1 MRIALAQLNPTV
13 GDIEGNAALVLAWYD
28 RARDAGADLVA
39 FPELVLSG
47 YPPEDLLLRSHF
59 IEECEAALTRVASA
73 CTGPVAVIG
82 APVRVAPGRGRALT
96 EPAVANAAAVVCGG
110 RVMTVYKKIHLP
122 NYAVFDEER
131 YFTPGDRVPVVEWG
145 DDRFSVNVC
154 EDIWNPGGPT
164 EEAALA
170 GHARLVVNISMSP
183 YHMGKGGEREQM
195 LRRRA
200 ADAGAFVVY
209 VNGVGGQDELV
220 FDGHSVVAGP
230 DGSLLARG
238 AQFEEQLLI
247 VDLDLSQADMFSG
260 AAVPAGRYQ
269 LETVRMDGAD
279 RTLGRLTPGPA
290 AAAPLPAP
298 ESAVAPAATARPAT
312 PAPPAPAAGTSAPG
326 RATAPAD
333 TATAAAPGPEPDAPG
348 RPLLSREAEVYA
360 ALRLGVRDYT
370 RKNGFQRVVIGLS
383 GGIDSALTACVAVD
397 ALGPEA
403 VTGVTMP
410 SRYSAADTR
419 SDAHILAANLGIEIL
434 ELPIE
439 SIFVPYLETLA
450 PVFAGRA
457 VDVAEENLQARIRG
471 NLLMALSNKF
481 GWLVLTTGN
490 KSEMAVGYATLY
502 GDMAGGFAV
511 IKDVPKTLVYDLA
524 RYRNSLDQNA
534 VSIPESTIERPPSAE
549 LRHDQTDQDTL
560 PPYEVLDRI
569 VEAYVVRDE
578 SVASM
583 VAAGLDREDV
593 EHVVRLID
601 HNEYKRRQAAPGVRI
616 TLKAFG
622 KDRRLP
628 ITNRYQG

>member
-1 MRIALAQLNPTV
+1 VRVALAQLNPTV
-13 GDIEGNAALVLAWYD
+13 GDIDGNAALVSEWYGRAW
-28 RARDAGADLVA
+28 DAGADLVA

-47 YPPEDLLLRSHF
+47 YPPEDLLLRGHF
-59 IEECEAALTRVASA
+59 IEECEAALHRVAA
-73 CTGPVAVIG
+73 GCTGPLAVIG
-82 APVRVAPGRGRALT
+82 VPVRVEVGRGRAAT
-96 EPAVANAAAVVCGG
+96 EPPVANAAAVVLDG
-110 RVMTVYKKIHLP
+110 RVVTVYKKIHLP

-131 YFTPGDRVPVVEWG
+131 YFTPGDWVPLVEWG
-145 DDRFSVNVC
+145 SERLSVNVC

-164 EEAALA
+164 EAAALA
-170 GHARLVVNISMSP
+170 GGARLVVSISMSP

-200 ADAGAFVVY
+200 TDAGVFVVY

-238 AQFEEQLLI
+238 AQFDEQLIL
-247 VDLDLSQADMFSG
+247 VDLDLSEADAFEG
-260 AAVPAGRYQ
+260 RAVSPDGYSLR
-269 LETVRMDGAD
+269 TVRIEGAGTA
-279 RTLGRLTPGPA
+279 RRPGPA
-290 AAAPLPAP
+290 RQRARPGAAALAP
-298 ESAVAPAATARPAT
+298 TPGDMVLESPTT
-312 PAPPAPAAGTSAPG
+312 G
-326 RATAPAD
+326 RS
-333 TATAAAPGPEPDAPG
+333 
-348 RPLLSREAEVYA
+348 LLSREAEVYA
-360 ALRLGVRDYT
+360 ALTLGVRDYT

-397 ALGPEA
+397 ALGAAA
-403 VTGVTMP
+403 VMGVTMP
-410 SRYSAADTR
+410 SRYSTSDTR
-419 SDAHILAANLGIEIL
+419 SDAHNLAGNLGIELL

-450 PVFAGRA
+450 PVFADRA

-524 RYRNSLDQNA
+524 RYRNSLDPNLA
-534 VSIPESTIERPPSAE
+534 PIPESTIERPPSAE
-549 LRHDQTDQDTL
+549 LRPDQTDQDSL
-560 PPYEVLDRI
+560 PPYDLLDR
-569 VEAYVVRDE
+569 VVDAYVVRDE
-578 SVASM
+578 SVATM
-583 VAAGLDREDV
+583 VAAGLDRAEV
-593 EHVVRLID
+593 ERVVHLID
-601 HNEYKRRQAAPGVRI
+601 RNEYKRRQAPPGVRI

>member
-1 MRIALAQLNPTV
+1 M
-13 GDIEGNAALVLAWYD
+13 
-28 RARDAGADLVA
+28 A

-59 IEECEAALTRVASA
+59 IEECEAALTRVASS

-82 APVRVAPGRGRALT
+82 APVRSVAGRGRAQT

-110 RVMTVYKKIHLP
+110 SIRAVYKKIHLP

-145 DDRFSVNVC
+145 DERFSVNVC

-183 YHMGKGGEREQM
+183 YHMGKGGERELM

-220 FDGHSVVAGP
+220 FDGHSVVGGARRVSGGQGRSVRRAADRGGP
-230 DGSLLARG
+230 GPVFRG
-238 AQFEEQLLI
+238 Y
-247 VDLDLSQADMFSG
+247 VPG
-260 AAVPAGRYQ
+260 NGRRPRRVPARD
-269 LETVRMDGAD
+269 RAD
-279 RTLGRLTPGPA
+279 RRCRPCASARAGCGGGPA
-290 AAAPLPAP
+290 APAD
-298 ESAVAPAATARPAT
+298 
-312 PAPPAPAAGTSAPG
+312 GPG
-326 RATAPAD
+326 RAGH
-333 TATAAAPGPEPDAPG
+333 AAAPGRRAGARARFVRRRAWRPQPRPALQGGGGLRRAATGGARLHPQERVPEGGHRSERGYRLRAH
-348 RPLLSREAEVYA
+348 RVRSR
-360 ALRLGVRDYT
+360 GCS
-370 RKNGFQRVVIGLS
+370 GS
-383 GGIDSALTACVAVD
+383 GGGHGSHHAL
-397 ALGPEA
+397 ALL
-403 VTGVTMP
+403 
-410 SRYSAADTR
+410 RRDTR
-419 SDAHILAANLGIEIL
+419 SDAHILAANLGIDIL

-511 IKDVPKTLVYDLA
+511 IKDVPKTIVYELA
-524 RYRNSLDQNA
+524 RYRNALDLNA
-534 VSIPESTIERPPSAE
+534 RTDPGVHHRAAPIGRTAP
-549 LRHDQTDQDTL
+549 DQTDQDTL

-569 VEAYVVRDE
+569 VTPTWSGRERGELGARP
-578 SVASM
+578 ASTRRRGACRAPHRPQR
-583 VAAGLDREDV
+583 VQAASGCSGGADHARRPSARTGGCPSPTATKV
-593 EHVVRLID
+593 EHPCMALVSIAR
-601 HNEYKRRQAAPGVRI
+601 A
-616 TLKAFG
+616 
-622 KDRRLP
+622 
-628 ITNRYQG
+628 

>member
-1 MRIALAQLNPTV
+1 MRVALAQLNPTV
-13 GDIEGNAALVLAWYD
+13 GDIAGNADLVLEWYG

-59 IEECEAALTRVASA
+59 IEECEAALTRVASS
-73 CTGPVAVIG
+73 CTGPLAVIG

-96 EPAVANAAAVVCGG
+96 EPAVANAAAVVGDG
-110 RVMTVYKKIHLP
+110 RVWAVYKKIHLP

-145 DDRFSVNVC
+145 SERFSVNVC

-183 YHMGKGGEREQM
+183 YHMGKGGERERM

-230 DGSLLARG
+230 DGSLVARG
-238 AQFEEQLLI
+238 AQFEEQLI
-247 VDLDLSQADMFSG
+247 VVDLDLSFADIFPG
-260 AAVPAGRYQ
+260 TAVPAGRYH
-269 LETVRMDGAD
+269 LETVRID
-279 RTLGRLTPGPA
+279 RVDPTTRPARAVA
-290 AAAPLPAP
+290 AAAAAGPAP
-298 ESAVAPAATARPAT
+298 TTAA
-312 PAPPAPAAGTSAPG
+312 PAPAG
-326 RATAPAD
+326 PALG
-333 TATAAAPGPEPDAPG
+333 AASSGVEPDAPS

-397 ALGPEA
+397 ALGPTA

-410 SRYSAADTR
+410 SRYSASDTR
-419 SDAHILAANLGIEIL
+419 SDAHILAANLGIDIL

-524 RYRNSLDQNA
+524 RYRNSLDPNLA
-534 VSIPESTIERPPSAE
+534 PIPESTITRPPSAE
-549 LRHDQTDQDTL
+549 LRPDQTDQDTL

-569 VEAYVVRDE
+569 VDAYVVRDE

-583 VAAGLDREDV
+583 VAAGLDREEV
-593 EHVVRLID
+593 ERVVRLID
-601 HNEYKRRQAAPGVRI
+601 RNEYKRRQAAPGVRI